1 MSAAP
6 TPGHPW
12 LVADIGGTNAR
23 FGLLTRPGGRP
34 GRIAV
39 LPVAEF
45 DGLAAAVEHYL
56 THHGGGVRAAAAS
69 LAIAGP
75 VHADRYRLT
84 NASWSGS
91 VSALGIAHVEL
102 LNDFEAL
109 ALALPHLG
117 AGELASLGGPE
128 PAPYMVKAVLGPG
141 TGLGVAGLVPAR
153 SGWVPVPG
161 EGGHVSAPVVTDLEF
176 EIVRALRA
184 DGMSFVDAEHLLSGP
199 GLVRLRHGLALV
211 EGTPVAPLPASEIV
225 ARLDDSLCARTVEV
239 FCGLLGSFAANVAL
253 TLGAHGGVYLGGGI
267 VPRMVN
273 RINGSDFRRRFE
285 ANLVLSGYLTGIAT
299 TAIVAEQPA
308 LTGAAAWLAQ
318 RMSGLGT
325 PAAPSSPRPSP
336 AGPVNSPAPS
346 RPSGA
351 GTADASA
358 PSPPSSSGI
367 ADAASQASHEARS
380 TAS

>member
-1 MSAAP
+1 MSLIPPPAP
-6 TPGHPW
+6 ESPW

-23 FGLLTRPGGRP
+23 FGVVTAPGTRPEAV
-34 GRIAV
+34 AV

-45 DGLAAAVEHYL
+45 DGLPAAVDHYL
-56 THHGGGVRAAAAS
+56 THHAGGAPVRAAC

-75 VHADRYRLT
+75 VNADRYRLT
-84 NASWSGS
+84 NARWAGS
-91 VSALGIAHVEL
+91 VSELDVPHVEL

-109 ALALPHLG
+109 ALALPHL
-117 AGELASLGGPE
+117 AGDELASLGGPE
-128 PAPYMVKAVLGPG
+128 PAPDMVKAVLGPG

-153 SGWVPVPG
+153 GGWVPVPG
-161 EGGHVSAPVVTDLEF
+161 EGGHVSVPAVTDLEF
-176 EIVRALRA
+176 EVVRALRA

-211 EGTPVAPLPASEIV
+211 EGTPVTPLPASEIV

-267 VPRMVN
+267 VPRIVKRM
-273 RINGSDFRRRFE
+273 RESDFRRRFE

-308 LTGAAAWLAQ
+308 LAGAAAWLAQ
-318 RMSGLGT
+318 RAGDARQATVPQPQPSVT
-325 PAAPSSPRPSP
+325 PAAR
-336 AGPVNSPAPS
+336 
-346 RPSGA
+346 
-351 GTADASA
+351 SA
-358 PSPPSSSGI
+358 NP
-367 ADAASQASHEARS
+367 
-380 TAS
+380 